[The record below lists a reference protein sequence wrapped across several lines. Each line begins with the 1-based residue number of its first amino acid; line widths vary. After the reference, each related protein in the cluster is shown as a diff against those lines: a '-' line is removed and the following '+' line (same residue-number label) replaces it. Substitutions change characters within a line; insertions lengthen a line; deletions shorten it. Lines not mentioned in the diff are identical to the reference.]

1 MQGRV
6 VLCAKPECA
15 SAKPGV
21 AGARAVSCM
30 CKVCACKCRERN
42 RECKGKSCG
51 LRSGRL
57 SPRLGQFSRPF
68 RAKMFL
74 IILRSQG
81 GARKARLP
89 WAVLANG
96 VVARTHP
103 LTRVVLTSSLREGC
117 SSSEG
122 QEVMGGQ
129 RGTLRPSPQ
138 SPPRGRGGKPNCS
151 LLTAHS
157 SGRKAALLH
166 QRLDLWIAAAE
177 VAIGF
182 RRIDRVAD

>member
-129 RGTLRPSPQ
+129 RGTLRPPLNPLPEGGEVNRTAHCLPLTLQ
-138 SPPRGRGGKPNCS
+138 DGKPRFFIS
-151 LLTAHS
+151 ASTFGS
-157 SGRKAALLH
+157 RPRKL
-166 QRLDLWIAAAE
+166 R
-177 VAIGF
+177 
-182 RRIDRVAD
+182 